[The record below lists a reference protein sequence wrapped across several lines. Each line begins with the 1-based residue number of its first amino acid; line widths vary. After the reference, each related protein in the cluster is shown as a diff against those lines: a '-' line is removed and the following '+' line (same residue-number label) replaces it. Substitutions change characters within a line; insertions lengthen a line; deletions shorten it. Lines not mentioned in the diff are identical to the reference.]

1 MERYEQ
7 AVRQWQDWN
16 VQTVADI
23 DQYLDNFRILFA
35 YHSGKIENAEITY
48 HKSGFIRLFEQDA
61 PEYCRR
67 Y

>member
-7 AVRQWQDWN
+7 AVQQWQNWN

-35 YHSGKIENAEITY
+35 YHSGKIEMP
-48 HKSGFIRLFEQDA
+48 KSPIMTRAKFLKTVR
-61 PEYCRR
+61 
-67 Y
+67 